1 MTSLTE
7 EWARNVEKR
16 LVSIETRLDSFATK
30 EDLANLKFELFWRMA
45 LLQLMGLGAVAAIM
59 RFVS

>member
-7 EWARNVEKR
+7 EWARNIENR
-16 LVSIETRLDSFATK
+16 LVSIESRLDSFATK
-30 EDLANLKFELFWRMA
+30 EDLANLKFDLFLRMA
-45 LLQLMGLGAVAAIM
+45 VLQLMGLGAVAAII